1 MGERAVQIGRKLEGF
16 GEKLF
21 EHFTWDELCRDRE
34 IKCTRSAHKKKTHG
48 IDMLCKF
55 KTPYRIDMQ
64 GIIIEC
70 KNRQMQSITQ
80 AEIEKWVKELINC
93 IECAQSTPELSD
105 IDLAAS
111 TLNTGLLLTHATDKF
126 EADKFYK
133 YLKSLNFP
141 NRRNPINIFIAGNDK
156 INQWT
161 SLLAKID
168 TTYMEGFS
176 FLYPSINGFNRKTS
190 SVLTIEALYS
200 KYLLATRTYTTQSTS
215 QGIPY
220 NVPHSQNIMFIFDA
234 ISRDTFKYA
243 WSMFKYYQLQGCDEY
258 VFVFYP
264 RRNGDIDYIKDYF
277 LKTIKAGKEP
287 ISGEDSEKIKLDFI
301 DNRDLSVVETGGHL

>member
-80 AEIEKWVKELINC
+80 AEIENWVKELINC

-105 IDLAAS
+105 IDLTAS

-141 NRRNPINIFIAGNDK
+141 NNIFIAGNDK

-168 TTYMEGFS
+168 TTYREGFS

-215 QGIPY
+215 HGIPY
-220 NVPHSQNIMFIFDA
+220 NVPHLQNIMFIFDA

-264 RRNGDIDYIKDYF
+264 RRNGDIDYVKDHF